1 MTYSKETAEV
11 SMDLRTSRKARIIT
25 LLIVI
30 IALLFTPERGIA
42 AATPEPEDDNY
53 ESWFEG
59 GDQYYTVK
67 LESGETL
74 FTVGTGVNVD
84 DEYISGDNQHY
95 VIASVDPQSMTA
107 VAQHTGAEEMPSI
120 DWLKAAFAQTTSIST
135 ASSASS
141 GNRHVAIYATHTDES
156 YVPSDGTESEDNGGG
171 ILDVAQTLKEAF
183 EEQGVTVDINTT
195 SHLPHDNG
203 AYRRSRQTAAA
214 LMKSMPD
221 ALIDVHRDG
230 IPNPDEYITTVNG
243 ENTVKVRLLVGRSN
257 QNSAA
262 NKDFAKQIKAVAD
275 EQYPGLVKDI
285 FIGKGSY
292 NQDLSPR
299 SILLEFGTH
308 TTSKER
314 AQKATSMI
322 ATAMTSVLYGQAA
335 NGQSGANTG
344 AAEQQKNGGV
354 GTGILWI
361 VLFVVVAALAYA
373 FLATGSGKG
382 MIEKLK
388 RNTSEI
394 TGGLIGKKSDEYN
407 NRDDDSRSPQ

>member
-1 MTYSKETAEV
+1 M
-11 SMDLRTSRKARIIT
+11 
-25 LLIVI
+25 LLIVG
-30 IALLFTPERGIA
+30 AATLLAPARGVSS
-42 AATPEPEDDNY
+42 ATPEPDDDGI

-59 GDQYYTVK
+59 GEQFYTVK
-67 LESGETL
+67 AESGEAL
-74 FTVGTGVNVD
+74 FTVGMAVNVD

-95 VIASVDPQSMTA
+95 VVTSVDTGTMTA
-107 VAQHTGAEEMPSI
+107 TARHTGAEEMPSV
-120 DWLKAAFAQTTSIST
+120 DWLRAAFAD
-135 ASSASS
+135 ASSASGS
-141 GNRHVAIYATHTDES
+141 GGSRHVAIYATHTDES
-156 YVPSDGTESEDNGGG
+156 YIPSDGTQSEDSGGG
-171 ILDVAQTLKEAF
+171 ILDVANALKDAF
-183 EEQGVTVDINTT
+183 EEQGVTVDFNSA
-195 SHLPHDNG
+195 SHLPHDSG
-203 AYRRSRQTAAA
+203 AYRRSRQTAAT

-230 IPNPDEYITTVNG
+230 IPNPDEYVAEVNG
-243 ENTVKVRLLVGRSN
+243 EDIVKVRLLVGRSN

-314 AQKATSMI
+314 AQKATKMI
-322 ATAMTSVLYGQAA
+322 ATTMTSVLYGQGAD
-335 NGQSGANTG
+335 GQSGANTG
-344 AAEQQKNGGV
+344 AAAGSKSSGGV

-361 VLFVVVAALAYA
+361 VIFAVVAAVAYA
-373 FLATGSGKG
+373 FLSTGSGKG
-382 MIEKLK
+382 MVEKLK

-394 TGGLIGKKSDEYN
+394 TGGLIGKRPDDSSGDSG
-407 NRDDDSRSPQ
+407 RDDNRSPQ